1 MIVSIISQA
10 KIADLP
16 ESVDWRDQGVVTMV
30 ISPKSDKTYN
40 IYSFLSRKNTT
51 TILFVFVKKEHF
63 I

>member
-30 ISPKSDKTYN
+30 IN
-40 IYSFLSRKNTT
+40 
-51 TILFVFVKKEHF
+51 
-63 I
+63 